1 MRSHR
6 IPYKRT
12 APQQA
17 LGNLTQQP
25 AKICGLEIMESEV
38 LKKRLSNIK
47 ERIKNTAI
55 DCGRD
60 PDTVHLVAVS
70 KTMPEDIVREA
81 INAGVDILGE
91 NYIQEARDKINALS
105 SHRVL
110 WHFIGHLQ
118 SNKAKYVVKLFD
130 MIHTVDSLKLAHELN
145 KQAKK
150 INKIQKILIQVNISM
165 ESTKSG
171 IYEEDAQKLIKEISL
186 FENLSIKGLMT
197 MPPFFNNPEKVR
209 PCFSALRNLRDKIRN
224 EAIKNVNMQELSMGM
239 TGDFEVAIKEGA
251 TFVRIGTAIFG
262 ERN

>member
-1 MRSHR
+1 M
-6 IPYKRT
+6 K
-12 APQQA
+12 
-17 LGNLTQQP
+17 
-25 AKICGLEIMESEV
+25 SEV
-38 LKKRLSNIK
+38 LKKRLSHIK
-47 ERIKNTAI
+47 ERIKKATI
-55 DCGRD
+55 DCGRN
-60 PDTVHLVAVS
+60 PDTIHLVAVS
-70 KTMPEDIVREA
+70 KTIPKDIVREA
-81 INAGVDILGE
+81 IKAGVDILGE

-105 SHRVL
+105 SYPVS

-118 SNKAKYVVKLFD
+118 SNKAKYAVKLFD

-171 IYEEDAQKLIKEISL
+171 VHEEDAQKLIKDISL

-209 PCFSALRNLRDKIRN
+209 PYFSALRNLRDKIRN
-224 EAIKNVNMQELSMGM
+224 EEIKNIDMQELSMGM

-251 TFVRIGTAIFG
+251 TFVRIGTGIFG